1 MEWLNDKQQADIRE
15 SEEEVLQEYVELKL
29 QLIQVLH
36 ALLAP
41 HLKAVAASDLERL
54 LLHGLPALLQ
64 DWLLLGSLVP
74 ELHTLCLHFV
84 DAAPH
89 VLHGL
94 VTHCLC
100 STSTQRSRKGSQ
112 DAYQLQRCLENLW
125 WLFCKCLSPGTSYCL
140 NIAAAAYCAMAITVP

>member
-1 MEWLNDKQQADIRE
+1 MLLVMEWLNVKQQADVRE
-15 SEEEVLQEYVELKL
+15 GEEEVLQEYVELKL

-64 DWLLLGSLVP
+64 DWLLVP

-84 DAAPH
+84 GAAPH
-89 VLHGL
+89 VLHCL
-94 VTHCLC
+94 VTKCLC
-100 STSTQRSRKGSQ
+100 STSTQRSRKSSQ

-125 WLFCKCLSPGTSYCL
+125 WLFCKCASALAQA
-140 NIAAAAYCAMAITVP
+140 IA